1 MRGKDTQQSAMF
13 SYVSPERRVPPDHPL
28 RPIRRMVDVA
38 LQGLSRSFG
47 RMYVD
52 WGRPSIAPEKLL
64 CAAIAGVVFDSQRAD
79 ADGATGIQSLNHPEA
94 PVQLKKRILRTALS
108 EVVVE
113 SKPESPTHRVLLHW
127 AGGVHTELQVERNR
141 SGQHRRSADR
151 TVIELVSELAK
162 VCPDRVINQKDLG
175 LPEVQLQVQAVRTGR
190 LKGGVVCRS
199 VPAGR
204 CEGV

>member
-1 MRGKDTQQSAMF
+1 LVAGEWQARWNHALEEVATLENRITALGERPAPLSEQQKS
-13 SYVSPERRVPPDHPL
+13 EL
-28 RPIRRMVDVA
+28 TA
-38 LQGLSRSFG
+38 LG
-47 RMYVD
+47 D
-52 WGRPSIAPEKLL
+52 
-64 CAAIAGVVFDSQRAD
+64 
-79 ADGATGIQSLNHPEA
+79 DGMALWNHPEA
-94 PVQLKKRILRTALS
+94 PVQLKKRILRTVLS

-127 AGGVHTELQVERNR
+127 VGGVHTELQVERNR